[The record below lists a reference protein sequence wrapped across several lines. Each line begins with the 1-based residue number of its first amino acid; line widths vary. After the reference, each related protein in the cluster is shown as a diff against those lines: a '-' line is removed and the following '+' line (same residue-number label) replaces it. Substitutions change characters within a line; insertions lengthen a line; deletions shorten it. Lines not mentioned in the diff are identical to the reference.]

1 MKFNAV
7 ATFLVITSLVTLC
20 NPCLAEKERPIVTID
35 GLQLIKDSNL
45 ALVYAQ
51 PDVNLGRYSKVHLAE
66 PYVAFKKNWQQTRK
80 RYDPSTVTVEDMAKM
95 KTELSSLFMKVFS
108 ETLEQGGYEL
118 VTERAEDVLLV
129 KPAII
134 NLDIVAPDIPT
145 ANNVRTYSESAGEMT
160 LYMELYDSATDDLLA
175 KALDREEDRKTG
187 YFRWQTRITN
197 RAAAT
202 RILQV
207 WANVLKEGLD
217 EARSPSSP

>member
-1 MKFNAV
+1 MKFNAL
-7 ATFLVITSLVTLC
+7 ATFLVFTSLLTLC
-20 NPCLAEKERPIVTID
+20 SPCLAEKERPIVTID

-51 PDVNLGRYSKVHLAE
+51 PGVDLGRYSKIYLNK
-66 PYVAFKKNWQQTRK
+66 PNVAFKKNWQHSGK
-80 RYDPSTVTVEDMAKM
+80 RYDPNTVTTEDMAKI

-118 VTERAEDVLLV
+118 VAERAEDVLLV
-129 KPAII
+129 KPSII
-134 NLDIVAPDIPT
+134 NLDIVAADIPT

-175 KALDREEDRKTG
+175 RALDRKEDRHTG

-197 RAAAT
+197 KAAAT

-217 EARSPSSP
+217 EARGPSSP

>member
-1 MKFNAV
+1 MKFNAL
-7 ATFLVITSLVTLC
+7 ATFLVFTCLLTLC
-20 NPCLAEKERPIVTID
+20 NPCLAEKKRPIVTIE

-51 PDVNLGRYSKVHLAE
+51 PGVDFGRYSRIYLAE
-66 PYVAFKKNWQQTRK
+66 PHVAFKKNWQHTRK
-80 RYDPSTVTVEDMAKM
+80 RYDPNTVTADDMARM
-95 KTELSSLFMKVFS
+95 KKELSSLFMKVFS

-129 KPAII
+129 KPSII
-134 NLDIVAPDIPT
+134 NLDVVAADVPT
-145 ANNVRTYSESAGEMT
+145 VNNVRTYSESAGEMT

-175 KALDREEDRKTG
+175 KALDRKEDRNTG

-207 WANVLKEGLD
+207 WADVLKEGLD
-217 EARSPSSP
+217 EARSPTSP